1 MRSNGWKAIANERK
15 HVNQIIETENLSSA
29 KRTEEEAARSRL
41 RESFYRLCQETD
53 RQKAGLAL
61 EGLLNGLF
69 EIAGMNP
76 RHPFRVTGEQIDGSF
91 ELDNEIYLLEAK
103 WERSPVPESDL
114 LVFRGKVEGKSQFT
128 RGAFLSVNGFSA
140 ESKDAIS
147 RGKQPNFFLLDG
159 YDLTVVLEGQIVGA
173 GWSVAY
179 AAAAGSFPLPS
190 AGRRFATTSRPT
202 AAARTWVFVSPCPYP
217 RHLGPC
223 TLGDPRVVV
232 LCRGYSV
239 WGMLL
244 GPGTAGRGGERAGAE
259 AKPAADRRPERS
271 GGPGS
276 RGSAP

>member
-69 EIAGMNP
+69 ELAGMKP
-76 RHPFRVTGEQIDGSF
+76 RRPFRVTGEQIDGSF

-103 WERSPVPESDL
+103 WERSPVPEADL

-128 RGAFLSVNGFSA
+128 RGVFLSINGFSA
-140 ESKDAIS
+140 EGMDAIS

-159 YDLTVVLEGQIVGA
+159 YDLTVVLEGQIA
-173 GWSVAY
+173 
-179 AAAAGSFPLPS
+179 FPAMLRAKLRALAEEGKVFLS
-190 AGRRFATTSRPT
+190 ARNIR
-202 AAARTWVFVSPCPYP
+202 
-217 RHLGPC
+217 
-223 TLGDPRVVV
+223 
-232 LCRGYSV
+232 
-239 WGMLL
+239 
-244 GPGTAGRGGERAGAE
+244 
-259 AKPAADRRPERS
+259 
-271 GGPGS
+271 
-276 RGSAP
+276 